1 MDAAPLVCKCACC
14 TADSLPSRA
23 ALHGPAC
30 SKPIPHL
37 PSSTLSHPSVQGAV
51 ALPPTE
57 LDTWDVEDDIV
68 LSELALERHLAMCEV
83 RKQTGIA

>member
-1 MDAAPLVCKCACC
+1 M
-14 TADSLPSRA
+14 
-23 ALHGPAC
+23 
-30 SKPIPHL
+30 
-37 PSSTLSHPSVQGAV
+37 

-83 RKQTGIA
+83 RNQTVVLLHHSQEQLKY